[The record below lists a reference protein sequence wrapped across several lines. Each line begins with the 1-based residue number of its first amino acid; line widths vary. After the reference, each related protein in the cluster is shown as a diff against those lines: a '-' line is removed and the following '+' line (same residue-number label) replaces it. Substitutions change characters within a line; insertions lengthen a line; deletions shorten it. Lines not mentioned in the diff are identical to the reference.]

1 MVPTFLDS
9 HNLLTFPWLENAFP
23 FSQVVQSEWE
33 PRYIQINNRIAMPS
47 LMRITFTKNKGLIHT
62 LSSHSKGK
70 CNTISNGSASAANT
84 INSDMPLFKVFVAEK
99 DDNFGCNVQTLFHW
113 GRVPQLKKCFR
124 CNFGHLWVTLYL
136 IGTIVKK
143 EDLWRC
149 KGLLQYYYVAKS
161 CNMWG

>member
-1 MVPTFLDS
+1 
-9 HNLLTFPWLENAFP
+9 
-23 FSQVVQSEWE
+23 
-33 PRYIQINNRIAMPS
+33 MPS

-113 GRVPQLKKCFR
+113 GRVPQLKNMFSLQFWTFMSCTVFDWNDSKKR
-124 CNFGHLWVTLYL
+124 RPLTMQGSVT
-136 IGTIVKK
+136 I
-143 EDLWRC
+143 
-149 KGLLQYYYVAKS
+149 LL
-161 CNMWG
+161 CC